1 KILLPDI
8 SANNQILIDAGHFYP
23 HHNLYYITGG
33 DIDNLKILSAF
44 LMSDFI
50 VSQLSRLS
58 NNMNGGYPRWQSQYI
73 KKLKVPNIYD
83 INESDSKMLISF
95 YDAKNLPGINS
106 IVNKII
112 A

>member
-1 KILLPDI
+1 MEGIHDGK
-8 SANNQILIDAGHFYP
+8 
-23 HHNLYYITGG
+23 
-33 DIDNLKILSAF
+33 
-44 LMSDFI
+44 
-50 VSQLSRLS
+50 VSTS
-58 NNMNGGYPRWQSQYI
+58 